1 MLIEVSCLQ
10 NVPGVI
16 YLGRVPHGFYE
27 HEMRAYFTQ
36 FGNVTR
42 LRLSRNKTTGKS
54 KHYAFI
60 EFDDAD
66 VAQIVAD
73 TMNNYLLFGHILKCK
88 VVPRDNL
95 EYIEKLFKGA
105 NKRYKPRPVSKL
117 AKAELEKKR
126 TEETWEKLVKKENN
140 KRKSLSKRLQAKG
153 IDYEFEAPVAKKAKK
168 EEQAKEITTIE
179 PEAVAVATVAPADD
193 SAEDTITVASVVPK
207 EKAPAKKSKAKKA
220 KKSKA

>member
-1 MLIEVSCLQ
+1 
-10 NVPGVI
+10 
-16 YLGRVPHGFYE
+16 
-27 HEMRAYFTQ
+27 MRSYFTQ

-54 KHYAFI
+54 KHYAFL
-60 EFDDAD
+60 EFDDGD

-88 VVPRDNL
+88 LVPRDNL

-126 TEETWEKLVKKENN
+126 TEETWQKMVKKENT
-140 KRKSLSKRLQAKG
+140 KRKSITKRLADKG
-153 IDYEFEAPVAKKAKK
+153 IDYEFEAPLAKKAKK
-168 EEQAKEITTIE
+168 EEEVKAIE
-179 PEAVAVATVAPADD
+179 PEVVAAVPASAAVED
-193 SAEDTITVASVVPK
+193 STEDTITVASVVPK
-207 EKAPAKKSKAKKA
+207 EKAPAKKTKAKKA
-220 KKSKA
+220 KKAKA

>member
-1 MLIEVSCLQ
+1 
-10 NVPGVI
+10 
-16 YLGRVPHGFYE
+16 
-27 HEMRAYFTQ
+27 MRAYFTQ

-88 VVPRDNL
+88 TVPRDNL

-126 TEETWEKLVKKENN
+126 TEETWEGLVKKENN
-140 KRKSLSKRLQAKG
+140 KRKSITARLQAKG
-153 IDYEFEAPVAKKAKK
+153 IEYEFEAPVAKKAKQEAVK
-168 EEQAKEITTIE
+168 AIE
-179 PEAVAVATVAPADD
+179 PEVLSEPVPAVEDKV
-193 SAEDTITVASVVPK
+193 EDTITVASVIPK
-207 EKAPAKKSKAKKA
+207 EKVPAKKSKAKKT